1 MTTRPVGARSL
12 YRPEAVERE
21 RPAGGA
27 GLRQSIK
34 ACRLERVHFPPAR
47 CRGIILCGCSA
58 LVFWRK
64 FVEQRFRVFQIGGV
78 EAFGE
83 PVVDFG
89 EYRARPAATTLL
101 CEQAGETHTNVPLTS
116 RQRFAAR
123 TKLSTVQDLE
133 KKRAG
138 RDATGLVR
146 VQLNAGAVHSAA
158 LAPSVAA
165 PRIRKPVA
173 RQHPVHGITRDAEQV
188 GGAMAVAVGRVERP
202 EQRFLRGGTDRAVK
216 GKFGR
221 PLAIGAHISR
231 FVVFNRLRSL
241 VRGGFRGVVEH
252 AIGEFGKGDAV
263 GVGEQY

>member
-133 KKRAG
+133 K
-138 RDATGLVR
+138 
-146 VQLNAGAVHSAA
+146 NE
-158 LAPSVAA
+158 
-165 PRIRKPVA
+165 PV
-173 RQHPVHGITRDAEQV
+173 E
-188 GGAMAVAVGRVERP
+188 MRP
-202 EQRFLRGGTDRAVK
+202 ASCV
-216 GKFGR
+216 
-221 PLAIGAHISR
+221 S
-231 FVVFNRLRSL
+231 S
-241 VRGGFRGVVEH
+241 
-252 AIGEFGKGDAV
+252 
-263 GVGEQY
+263 